1 MLLFLYLYIFTDGE
15 NDSDCSYFF
24 TIKICAQIWE
34 YMLQNEKYD
43 EDGHVVDDGF
53 NMEDY
58 PQDVQ
63 PKELV
68 TPCN

>member
-1 MLLFLYLYIFTDGE
+1 MFTDGE
-15 NDSDCSYFF
+15 MIQIAYVFF
-24 TIKICAQIWE
+24 IIKICAQIWE